1 MSTAEKINR
10 NGNNSRSEIK
20 QESSSSKKKSSL
32 PEENKNSFREN
43 LNICQTRDINEYN
56 TIELIN
62 DAEYNNWL
70 SVSLALEVFLGFL
83 GPFAETVAEKEYNI
97 FQEFH
102 SNEKNEKLN
111 DNVAGEEEDAKTKLT
126 EALKKYLNKNKISN
140 VNIDNLEKIVNVIAN
155 QKNNK
160 ENKLELARFLVFQNN
175 YEPSK
180 GNDPPFT
187 KLFLHLK
194 YFRIVTNSITDIGIS
209 NSEFEKLSKLRA
221 QIMCTNKQ
229 RISDI
234 QRDFCFYVLSKILD
248 SFEKSK
254 FNKDLKACKE
264 NITYARVH
272 VIKLDW
278 TNETDQ
284 KQSEEN
290 ENGDKK
296 EKLDKLKKK
305 IESLQK
311 LTEKFKGLF
320 YKVYQFESTQQ

>member
-10 NGNNSRSEIK
+10 NGNNSKPEIK
-20 QESSSSKKKSSL
+20 EKSSNSKKKSLL
-32 PEENKNSFREN
+32 PEENKNSLRES
-43 LNICQTRDINEYN
+43 LNICKTRDIDEYN
-56 TIELIN
+56 TFELIK

-70 SVSLALEVFLGFL
+70 SVSLALEVFLEFL

-97 FQEFH
+97 FQGFH
-102 SNEKNEKLN
+102 SNEKK
-111 DNVAGEEEDAKTKLT
+111 DAETILT
-126 EALKKYLNKNKISN
+126 EALKMYLNGNKISN
-140 VNIDNLEKIVNVIAN
+140 VEIANYKKIVNFIAN
-155 QKNNK
+155 QKDK
-160 ENKLELARFLVFQNN
+160 KKNKLELARFLVLQNN
-175 YEPSK
+175 YKQSK
-180 GNDPPFT
+180 ENDPPFT
-187 KLFLHLK
+187 KSFLLLK
-194 YFRIVTNSITDIGIS
+194 YFRTVTNSITDKGIS
-209 NSEFEKLSKLRA
+209 NCEFEKLSKLRA

-234 QRDFCFYVLSKILD
+234 QRDFCFYVLSKVLD

-254 FNKDLKACKE
+254 FKKDIKACKE
-264 NITYARVH
+264 KITYARVN

-284 KQSEEN
+284 KQSEEK

-311 LTEKFKGLF
+311 LTVKFRGLF
-320 YKVYQFESTQQ
+320 YKIYQFESTQQ